1 MNRQITRYRYFPCT
15 VGLFTLILS
24 CQGITNALRPLLIS
38 EDDEIKL
45 GNSFKAQILSDTRE
59 YPQYNGNQAVI
70 RFVDSVGKY
79 LASVQDE
86 RPNLPFTFT
95 ILDKD
100 EINAFAIPGGHI
112 FVYTG
117 LLRNIEST
125 SELAGVLAH
134 EIAHITL
141 YHGVNKMVQ
150 GEALNLVNT
159 ILFGSD
165 SSSIAGA
172 IANLVESLAFLKLS
186 KNDEYDA
193 DKYSVRY
200 TTDAGINPAGMK
212 HFLKFLLDKYGE
224 EPKIFEPLSTHPRT
238 SERIN
243 AIEKEISRT
252 PGAPKDDTSLL
263 YKEEYQKIK
272 GLI

>member
-1 MNRQITRYRYFPCT
+1 MNRQFTRYRYFSCT
-15 VGLFTLILS
+15 VVLFSLILS

-38 EDDEIKL
+38 EEDEIKL

-59 YPQYNGNQAVI
+59 YPQYNRNQAVI

-159 ILFGSD
+159 IL
-165 SSSIAGA
+165 
-172 IANLVESLAFLKLS
+172 LA
-186 KNDEYDA
+186 A
-193 DKYSVRY
+193 
-200 TTDAGINPAGMK
+200 T
-212 HFLKFLLDKYGE
+212 
-224 EPKIFEPLSTHPRT
+224 PLNCRSYRKPC
-238 SERIN
+238 
-243 AIEKEISRT
+243 
-252 PGAPKDDTSLL
+252 
-263 YKEEYQKIK
+263 
-272 GLI
+272 

>member
-1 MNRQITRYRYFPCT
+1 M
-15 VGLFTLILS
+15 
-24 CQGITNALRPLLIS
+24 RPLLIS

-70 RFVDSVGKY
+70 RFVDSVGQY

-141 YHGVNKMVQ
+141 YHGVN
-150 GEALNLVNT
+150 
-159 ILFGSD
+159 
-165 SSSIAGA
+165 
-172 IANLVESLAFLKLS
+172 
-186 KNDEYDA
+186 
-193 DKYSVRY
+193 
-200 TTDAGINPAGMK
+200 
-212 HFLKFLLDKYGE
+212 
-224 EPKIFEPLSTHPRT
+224 
-238 SERIN
+238 
-243 AIEKEISRT
+243 
-252 PGAPKDDTSLL
+252 
-263 YKEEYQKIK
+263 
-272 GLI
+272 